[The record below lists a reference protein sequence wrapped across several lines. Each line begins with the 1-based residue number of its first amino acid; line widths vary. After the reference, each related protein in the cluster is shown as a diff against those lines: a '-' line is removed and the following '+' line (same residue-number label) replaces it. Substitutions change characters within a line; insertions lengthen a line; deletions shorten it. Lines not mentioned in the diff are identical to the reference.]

1 MRARGLDI
9 RETAQAA
16 HVSKSTV
23 AAFVY
28 DKRKP
33 NLTEKTIR
41 GLCAA
46 VGIRPRDWFE

>member
-1 MRARGLDI
+1 MRENGLTI

-16 HVSKSTV
+16 HVSESTV

-28 DKRKP
+28 DKRRP

-46 VGIRPRDWFE
+46 VGIRPQDWFE